1 MVTLNVNIPEDM
13 NAQIETICQ
22 QRQCSLEEA
31 VCDVLRRWIAVEQ
44 FRADADEVRT
54 LAEAAGY
61 RNEKNILEGNA

>member
-22 QRQCSLEEA
+22 RRRCSLEEA
-31 VCDVLRRWIAVEQ
+31 VRDVLRRWISIEQ
-44 FRADADEVRT
+44 FRADADEMRN

-61 RNEKNILEGNA
+61 RNEEDILEGNS